1 MIDWNRVAE
10 LRDEIGADGLAEVV
24 DMFLAEADGVI
35 ARLSPDLGAQ
45 VLENDYHFLK
55 GAALNL
61 GFVVMAHLCQARET
75 AAKAGQITS
84 DLTELNSIYH
94 NSRAALIAGL

>member
-10 LRDEIGADGLAEVV
+10 LRDEIGSDGFAEVV

-35 ARLSPDLGAQ
+35 ARLSPDLGPQ
-45 VLENDYHFLK
+45 SLEHDYHFLK

-61 GFVVMAHLCQARET
+61 GFVVMAHLCQSREI
-75 AAKAGQITS
+75 AAKGGVIS
-84 DLTELNSIYH
+84 GDLAELNSIYH
-94 NSRAALIAGL
+94 NSRAALMAGL